1 MLRMAKVTIR
11 MPTTLM
17 DQLAKASEKTDS
29 AIPKAL
35 EAGGKVVFE
44 KMKANLR
51 SVIGRGTKV
60 KSRST
65 GKLFAALGVSP
76 IKVNNEGYYDVKVGF
91 AEGRGDANNAMLA
104 NLLEYGKHGQPPK
117 PFLKQT
123 KSSSRN
129 PCIEAMQSVL
139 KEELDLL

>member
-1 MLRMAKVTIR
+1 MAKLTIK
-11 MPTTLM
+11 MPTDLM
-17 DQLAKASEKTDS
+17 DQLAKAAEKTDS

-44 KMKANLR
+44 KMQANLR
-51 SVIGRGTKV
+51 SSIGRGTKY

-65 GKLFAALGVSP
+65 GKLLAALGVSP
-76 IKVNNEGYYDVKVGF
+76 VKVNDEGNYDVKVGF
-91 AEGRGDANNAMLA
+91 AEGRGIVSNAMLA

-129 PCIEAMQSVL
+129 PCIEAMKSVL
-139 KEELDLL
+139 KEELDLP

>member
-1 MLRMAKVTIR
+1 MARVTIE

-17 DQLAKASEKTDS
+17 DQLASAAEKTDS

-44 KMKANLR
+44 RMQANLR
-51 SVIGRGTKV
+51 SAIGRGTKV

-65 GKLFAALGVSP
+65 GKLLAALGVSP
-76 IKVNNEGYYDVKVGF
+76 VKVNDGGNYDVKVGF
-91 AEGRGDANNAMLA
+91 AEGRGNVSNAMLA
-104 NLLEYGKHGQPPK
+104 NLLEYGKQGQPPK

-123 KSSSRN
+123 KSSSQK
-129 PCIEAMQSVL
+129 PCIEAMQTVL
-139 KEELDLL
+139 KEELNLP

>member
-1 MLRMAKVTIR
+1 MAKVSIQL
-11 MPTTLM
+11 PTAFM
-17 DQLAKASEKTDS
+17 DQLTKIAEKTDT

-44 KMKANLR
+44 KMQANLR
-51 SVIGRGTKV
+51 SAIGRDTKV

-65 GKLFAALGVSP
+65 GKLLSALGVSP
-76 IKVNNEGYYDVKVGF
+76 VKVNDGGNYDVKVGF

-104 NLLEYGKHGQPPK
+104 NLLEYGKSGQPPK

-123 KSSSRN
+123 KSSSRG

-139 KEELDLL
+139 KEELNLP

>member
-1 MLRMAKVTIR
+1 MAKVSIQL
-11 MPTTLM
+11 PTEFL
-17 DQLAKASEKTDS
+17 DQLTKIAEKTDT

-44 KMKANLR
+44 KMLSNLR
-51 SVIGRGTKV
+51 GAIGRNTKN

-65 GKLFAALGVSP
+65 GKLLAALGVSP
-76 IKVNNEGYYDVKVGF
+76 VKINDEGNFDIKVGF
-91 AEGRGDANNAMLA
+91 SEGRSVSNAMLA
-104 NLLEYGKHGQPPK
+104 NILEYGKHGQPPK

-139 KEELDLL
+139 KEELNIP

>member
-1 MLRMAKVTIR
+1 MARVTIK

-17 DQLAKASEKTDS
+17 DQLAKAAEKTDA

-35 EAGGKVVFE
+35 EAGGQVVYE
-44 KMKANLR
+44 KMQANLHAA
-51 SVIGRGTKV
+51 IGRGTKY

-65 GKLFAALGVSP
+65 GKLLGALGVSP
-76 IKVNNEGYYDVKVGF
+76 VKVNDEGNYDVKVGF
-91 AEGRGDANNAMLA
+91 DENRGDANNAMLA

-117 PFLKQT
+117 PFLKRT
-123 KSSSRN
+123 KSSSQA

-139 KEELDLL
+139 KEELDLP

>member
-1 MLRMAKVTIR
+1 MAKVSIK
-11 MPTTLM
+11 MPTALM
-17 DQLAKASEKTDS
+17 DQLAKAAEKTDR

-44 KMKANLR
+44 KMQDNLR
-51 SVIGRGTKV
+51 SAIGRGTKY

-65 GKLFAALGVSP
+65 GKLLTALGVSP
-76 IKVNNEGYYDVKVGF
+76 VKVNDGGNYDVKVGF
-91 AEGRGDANNAMLA
+91 SEGRDDANNAMLA
-104 NLLEYGKHGQPPK
+104 NLLEYGKSGQPPK

-139 KEELDLL
+139 KEELDLP

>member
-1 MLRMAKVTIR
+1 MAKVTIK
-11 MPTTLM
+11 MPTAFM
-17 DQLAKASEKTDS
+17 DQLAKTAEKTDS

-44 KMKANLR
+44 KMQANLR
-51 SVIGRGTKV
+51 SAIGRNTKY

-65 GKLFAALGVSP
+65 GKLLAALGVSP
-76 IKVNNEGYYDVKVGF
+76 VKVNDGGNYDIKVGF

-104 NLLEYGKHGQPPK
+104 NLIEYGKHGQPAK

-123 KSSSRN
+123 KSSSRG
-129 PCIEAMQSVL
+129 PCVEAMQSVL
-139 KEELDLL
+139 KEELNLP

>member
-1 MLRMAKVTIR
+1 MARVTIK

-17 DQLAKASEKTDS
+17 DQLAKAAEKTDA

-44 KMKANLR
+44 KMQANLHAA
-51 SVIGRGTKV
+51 IGRGTKY

-65 GKLFAALGVSP
+65 GKLLGALGVSP
-76 IKVNNEGYYDVKVGF
+76 VKVNDEGNYDVKVGF
-91 AEGRGDANNAMLA
+91 DENRGNASNAMLA

-117 PFLKQT
+117 PFLKRT
-123 KSSSRN
+123 KSSSQA
-129 PCIEAMQSVL
+129 PCIAAMQSVL
-139 KEELDLL
+139 KEELNLP

>member
-1 MLRMAKVTIR
+1 MARVTIK
-11 MPTTLM
+11 MPTALM
-17 DQLAKASEKTDS
+17 DQLAKAADKTDS

-44 KMKANLR
+44 KMRANLD
-51 SVIGRGTKV
+51 SAIGRGTKY

-65 GKLFAALGVSP
+65 GKLLAALGVSP
-76 IKVNNEGYYDVKVGF
+76 VKVNDGGNYDVKVGF
-91 AEGRGDANNAMLA
+91 SEGRGDASNAMLA

-117 PFLKQT
+117 PFLKRT
-123 KSSSRN
+123 KSSSQT

-139 KEELDLL
+139 KEELNLP

>member
-1 MLRMAKVTIR
+1 MARVTIE

-17 DQLAKASEKTDS
+17 DQLASTAEKTDS

-35 EAGGKVVFE
+35 ETGGKVVFE
-44 KMKANLR
+44 RMQANLR
-51 SVIGRGTKV
+51 SAIGRGTKV

-65 GKLFAALGVSP
+65 GKLLAALGVSP
-76 IKVNNEGYYDVKVGF
+76 VKVNDEGNYDVKVGF

-104 NLLEYGKHGQPPK
+104 NLLEYGKSGQPPK
-117 PFLKQT
+117 PFLKRT
-123 KSSSRN
+123 KSSSQA

-139 KEELDLL
+139 KEELDLP